1 MNFSINTFQLLY
13 VCIFLFELFT
23 CKKRCMQKNKII
35 LIILFLLM
43 ALCLVMD
50 KNIFTFINNF
60 FSFVFIIIF
69 VHIFSNK

>member
-23 CKKRCMQKNKII
+23 LKKRCMQKNKII

-43 ALCLVMD
+43 VLCLVMD
-50 KNIFTFINNF
+50 NNIFTFINNF
-60 FSFVFIIIF
+60 SVLYL
-69 VHIFSNK
+69 

>member
-23 CKKRCMQKNKII
+23 FKKRCMQKNKII

-43 ALCLVMD
+43 VLCLVMD
-50 KNIFTFINNF
+50 NNIFTFINNF
-60 FSFVFIIIF
+60 SVLYL
-69 VHIFSNK
+69 